1 VKAVRGVAAVIFG
14 YALSQGINGLFVYFW
29 YFGERSLGVAPLS
42 TLTFFT
48 FLAVG
53 LGTGYLTARLG
64 GTHGLSA
71 TRGVAALIVL
81 VTVVNIVADVAAE
94 PLWHKLIVLLV
105 MAPAVVWAGVRTMK
119 GAEALS

>member
-1 VKAVRGVAAVIFG
+1 MKAVRGVAAVVFG

-29 YFGERSLGVAPLS
+29 YFGERSLGVVPLS
-42 TLTFFT
+42 VLTFFT

-53 LGTGYLTARLG
+53 LGTGHITARLG
-64 GTHGLSA
+64 GTHGLHA
-71 TRGVAALIVL
+71 TRGVAALIAL

-105 MAPAVVWAGVRTMK
+105 MAPAVAWAGVRATK
-119 GAEALS
+119 GEEAAS